1 MNQKLAV
8 AVMVVN
14 QDHHVLL
21 VKNYRRGWEFP
32 GGFVE
37 AGESIKDAGIRE
49 VKEESGIVIEVTNF
63 LGVEQDVKRSTTVIL
78 LKGKAISGE
87 ISVSNETQDV
97 GYFTLEEAKNI
108 IKLDNFK
115 DRIARCLKETEIP
128 FFYILKDTGSFY
140 L

>member
-8 AVMVVN
+8 AVMVIN

-37 AGESIKDAGIRE
+37 AGESIKEAGIRE

-78 LKGKAISGE
+78 LKGKAISGG

-115 DRIARCLKETEIP
+115 DRMARCLKETEIP

>member
-1 MNQKLAV
+1 LNQKLAV

-21 VKNYRRGWEFP
+21 VKNPRRGWEFP

-37 AGESIKDAGIRE
+37 VGESIKDAGIRE

-63 LGVEQDVKRSTTVIL
+63 LGVEQEVKRSTTVIL
-78 LKGKAISGE
+78 LKGKAVSGK
-87 ISVSNETQDV
+87 ISVSNETQGV

-115 DRIARCLKETEIP
+115 DRIDRCLKETEIP
-128 FFYILKDTGSFY
+128 FFYVLKDTGSFY
-140 L
+140 V

>member
-21 VKNYRRGWEFP
+21 VKNHRRGWEFP

-78 LKGKAISGE
+78 LKGKAISGK

-115 DRIARCLKETEIP
+115 DRMARCLKETETP
-128 FFYILKDTGSFY
+128 FFYVLKDTGSFY
-140 L
+140 V

>member
-8 AVMVVN
+8 AVMVIN

-21 VKNYRRGWEFP
+21 VKNHRRGWEFP

-87 ISVSNETQDV
+87 ISVSSETQDV

-115 DRIARCLKETEIP
+115 DRMARCLKEAEIP
-128 FFYILKDTGSFY
+128 FFYVLKDTGSFY
-140 L
+140 V

>member
-1 MNQKLAV
+1 
-8 AVMVVN
+8 MVVN

-49 VKEESGIVIEVTNF
+49 VKEESGIAIEVTNF

-128 FFYILKDTGSFY
+128 FFYILKDKGSFY